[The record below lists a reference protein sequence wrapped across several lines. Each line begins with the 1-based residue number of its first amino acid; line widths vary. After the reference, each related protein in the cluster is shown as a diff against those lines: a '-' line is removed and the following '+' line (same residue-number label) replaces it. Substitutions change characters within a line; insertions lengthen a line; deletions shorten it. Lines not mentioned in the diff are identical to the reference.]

1 MHQILFRF
9 CKSLKSTGELNSSHE
24 SKIKKKKNANTTIF
38 PYSIYITVHSRLS
51 YI

>member
-24 SKIKKKKNANTTIF
+24 SKIKKKKMQTQLFFHIQYTLQ
-38 PYSIYITVHSRLS
+38 YILD
-51 YI
+51 